1 MGLQASYNDR
11 GAAGMP
17 TFADRGCDVAGA
29 TSPAAVNL
37 IQDTTY
43 LFQIRS
49 IFSDVSPVQMY
60 DVLHDPEYRKVW
72 DQHMLESHDIGC
84 LNPNNDVG
92 YYAMSC
98 PAPLKNRDFVLQR
111 SWLDTGQEQYI
122 LNHSVY
128 HKDFPPRRGLIRA
141 TSFLTGKEILQFDSP
156 VSCENSALDH
166 STTGYAPRGFLVR
179 TSGDVGCELG
189 YVSQTDPQGN
199 LPPWIVNRIT
209 QIFAPKMVKKLLKAS
224 RGYPQWKQDNNP
236 NWKPW
241 HYPEQI
247 TAPRITVHDCV
258 KSAAEKSVHYVDET
272 GIDDHN
278 LVTYMNEADSD

>member
-1 MGLQASYNDR
+1 MDVGIVRVAEDQDFAKLKQLIDIHTSWKLEYNK
-11 GAAGMP
+11 GSTKVWTKSVSGTNFKM
-17 TFADRGCDVAGA
+17 
-29 TSPAAVNL
+29 
-37 IQDTTY
+37 IKDTTY

-92 YYAMSC
+92 YYAMLSACSPRPSRKCVCVRVCGIASTNITILVAVSC

-141 TSFLTGKEILQFDSP
+141 TSFLTGKEQGAPF
-156 VSCENSALDH
+156 H
-166 STTGYAPRGFLVR
+166 SVWPRELLSIYVLRLPGFLVR

-189 YVSQTDPQGN
+189 YVSQTDPQGT

-209 QIFAPKMVKKLLKAS
+209 QIFAPKVS
-224 RGYPQWKQDNNP
+224 QN
-236 NWKPW
+236 
-241 HYPEQI
+241 
-247 TAPRITVHDCV
+247 
-258 KSAAEKSVHYVDET
+258 
-272 GIDDHN
+272 
-278 LVTYMNEADSD
+278 

>member
-1 MGLQASYNDR
+1 MDVGIVRVAEDQDFAKLKELIDNHTSWKLEYNK
-11 GAAGMP
+11 GSTKVWTKSVSGTNFKM
-17 TFADRGCDVAGA
+17 
-29 TSPAAVNL
+29 
-37 IQDTTY
+37 IK
-43 LFQIRS
+43 IRS
-49 IFSDVSPVQMY
+49 IFSDVSPIQMY

-141 TSFLTGKEILQFDSP
+141 RSFLT
-156 VSCENSALDH
+156 
-166 STTGYAPRGFLVR
+166 GFLVR

-189 YVSQTDPQGN
+189 YVSQTDPQGT
-199 LPPWIVNRIT
+199 LPPWI
-209 QIFAPKMVKKLLKAS
+209 MVKKLLKAS

-272 GIDDHN
+272 GIDDHS

>member
-1 MGLQASYNDR
+1 MDVGIVRVAEDQDFAKLKELIDNHASWKLEYNK
-11 GAAGMP
+11 GSTKVWTKSVSGTNFKM
-17 TFADRGCDVAGA
+17 
-29 TSPAAVNL
+29 
-37 IQDTTY
+37 IK
-43 LFQIRS
+43 IRS

-141 TSFLTGKEILQFDSP
+141 RSFLT
-156 VSCENSALDH
+156 
-166 STTGYAPRGFLVR
+166 GFLVR

-189 YVSQTDPQGN
+189 YVSQTDPQGT

-272 GIDDHN
+272 GIDDHS